1 MGVIRID
8 GPLAVTRS
16 PEAMHAGTPG
26 AASGMVSAAHDL
38 ERMHHE
44 ITRHRMPRD
53 ARLVVEG
60 DDCGYLYVLTK
71 GWVLKYKSSVD
82 GRRQIVDFA
91 LPGDVLGFIESRPA
105 PYAIDM
111 LTDGEVV
118 AIPRMLFDGAVASR
132 ADFAGQVCRQLEEA
146 EIRAYDRIAS
156 IGYRSALRRV
166 CQLLLE
172 LAGRLDAGRPD
183 ASAHHWAL
191 PLRQQHFGDALGLR
205 VETVCRA
212 LVELRRRGIAIL
224 RRGRL
229 HVLDM
234 DGLIAESQA
243 TADPADA
250 PPVLSAT
257 FDATSRR
264 HRDADRRVAPETEEA
279 ASLSR

>member
-1 MGVIRID
+1 MGVIQFDR
-8 GPLAVTRS
+8 TRS
-16 PEAMHAGTPG
+16 ATRPPEVLRLPPPG
-26 AASGMVSAAHDL
+26 SVLGMVSAAHDL
-38 ERMHHE
+38 ERIHHE
-44 ITRHRMPRD
+44 ITRHRMARD
-53 ARLVVEG
+53 ARLIVEG

-71 GWVLKYKSSVD
+71 GWALKYKSSVE

-105 PYAIDM
+105 PYAVDM

-132 ADFAGQVCRQLEEA
+132 SDFAGHVCRQLEEA
-146 EIRAYDRIAS
+146 ETRAYDRIAS

-172 LAGRLDAGRPD
+172 LSGRLDAGCADPSEHD
-183 ASAHHWAL
+183 WAL

-212 LVELRRRGIAIL
+212 LVELRRRGIATL

-229 HVLDM
+229 RVLDM
-234 DGLIAESQA
+234 NALVAESQA
-243 TADPADA
+243 TSDPADA
-250 PPVLSAT
+250 PPVLPATLRGSAST
-257 FDATSRR
+257 
-264 HRDADRRVAPETEEA
+264 HRDAARHAVPDPGETV
-279 ASLSR
+279 SLPR